1 MAAMQ
6 PLRVVRRVPE
16 VRPWF
21 HRCLS
26 KVLLAQAQAL
36 FAHNAV
42 LKASAPALTVS
53 LFIGASDL
61 FEEAAQ
67 MIAAADNTD
76 EPLPCDDFKCGPLL
90 PLPPPPRNHCALPSQ
105 PRWSKSSVF
114 WSPLFDSA
122 ADLNCLALHMLL

>member
-1 MAAMQ
+1 MHAWNSMQ

-16 VRPWF
+16 ARPWF

-42 LKASAPALTVS
+42 LKASAAALTVS

-67 MIAAADNTD
+67 MIAAADDTD

-90 PLPPPPRNHCALPSQ
+90 PLLPALPPQSQ
-105 PRWSKSSVF
+105 PVLVQNFGVLVSSV
-114 WSPLFDSA
+114 
-122 ADLNCLALHMLL
+122 